1 VTRSRE
7 KGSVLALA
15 FLVLLAAGS
24 PLRAQIDVTVELLG
38 PPPADGT
45 VEITILA
52 EPAEVTLGR
61 PAEAEREFPV
71 APGSWRLDLPVNRAW
86 RLRAEAPGYWGP
98 GIEAV
103 PPTTGEVILQ
113 LFPTGILRGE
123 LAVTAAEAIPPA
135 IELGFEGDAYGRSG
149 AEIPPGTVLCP
160 VSQGMFRCEVPAGTL
175 NLTLAGDHW
184 VPQRRWEFRVGRD
197 VLHDLGLIEL
207 ELGGTVWGWLEL
219 EGAGAPSE
227 ECEVR
232 LIQRRSAP
240 GGAGGTVGPSAAINP
255 DGSFEFNGVPGGEVV
270 LTASQPD
277 YLPATS
283 PPIEVL
289 RGQTV
294 QMPQP
299 LVLRLPATLELFF
312 TPATGPGGRGWRF
325 RVARLD
331 PDSAKPTKTISG
343 EAGEDGIWVED
354 GLEPGRY
361 QITLTEKLGAKGF
374 SEEIEL
380 PGGRT
385 TVPIDLPILT
395 VEGQVLLADE
405 PLAAR
410 VHFSRP
416 EDKLAAS
423 FQSDETG
430 FFRGLL
436 PQEGTWQVRVDAPD
450 ERIRRSLDS
459 IEVWAQ
465 GSSGVAV
472 VDIILPG
479 TVLEGEVTDLFG
491 NAVAQASVRIQR
503 RGAQV
508 RVGSGSYRTDEQGRF
523 RIRGVEPGSVS
534 VMASSGRLRSQW
546 FHLVLYEGQAVRD
559 LQLVVK

>member
-1 VTRSRE
+1 
-7 KGSVLALA
+7 
-15 FLVLLAAGS
+15 
-24 PLRAQIDVTVELLG
+24 
-38 PPPADGT
+38 
-45 VEITILA
+45 
-52 EPAEVTLGR
+52 
-61 PAEAEREFPV
+61 
-71 APGSWRLDLPVNRAW
+71 
-86 RLRAEAPGYWGP
+86 
-98 GIEAV
+98 
-103 PPTTGEVILQ
+103 
-113 LFPTGILRGE
+113 
-123 LAVTAAEAIPPA
+123 
-135 IELGFEGDAYGRSG
+135 
-149 AEIPPGTVLCP
+149 
-160 VSQGMFRCEVPAGTL
+160 
-175 NLTLAGDHW
+175 
-184 VPQRRWEFRVGRD
+184 
-197 VLHDLGLIEL
+197 
-207 ELGGTVWGWLEL
+207 
-219 EGAGAPSE
+219 
-227 ECEVR
+227 
-232 LIQRRSAP
+232 
-240 GGAGGTVGPSAAINP
+240 
-255 DGSFEFNGVPGGEVV
+255 
-270 LTASQPD
+270 
-277 YLPATS
+277 
-283 PPIEVL
+283 
-289 RGQTV
+289 
-294 QMPQP
+294 
-299 LVLRLPATLELFF
+299 
-312 TPATGPGGRGWRF
+312 
-325 RVARLD
+325 VARLD
-331 PDSAKPTKTISG
+331 PESERPTKTISG
-343 EAGEDGIWVED
+343 EAGEDGIWVES